1 MTCLSTESGLS
12 SVVLACFSSFLATTN
27 GERSV
32 VGISRFIPFC
42 FLLAL
47 CNLDLQHTQTTMK
60 FASTTVFVALAATA
74 SVSAFA
80 PGVTNVRPAVSSNA
94 AVSRQPKSAYIS
106 TGRHSVLLQQA
117 IANEEQV
124 FHTAERLAG
133 MSRMEVQHIFED
145 VDG

>member
-1 MTCLSTESGLS
+1 
-12 SVVLACFSSFLATTN
+12 
-27 GERSV
+27 
-32 VGISRFIPFC
+32 
-42 FLLAL
+42 
-47 CNLDLQHTQTTMK
+47 MK
-60 FASTTVFVALAATA
+60 FTSTTVFVALAATP

-80 PGVTNVRPAVSSNA
+80 PSVTNVRPAVSSNA
-94 AVSRQPKSAYIS
+94 AAVTVSRQPKSAFVA

-124 FHTAERLAG
+124 LHTAERLAG